1 MPRYD
6 FSGYYL
12 STDLSDVTIT
22 ISTTGT
28 AVCPTDSTTA
38 GVQPQQQAH
47 CQEQLPGHGIVLA
60 NVSTYFRAEIDRARA
75 EGQAHPNIHLWVAPH
90 QVPAAR
96 ALIHFVY
103 KGCLPDGI
111 AQGLAVDTLQLSV
124 AYATP
129 DCTTT
134 CLSTLLNIPVAALD
148 WDTVQQVGGS
158 RALCILHCVGCSR
171 WEQQGA
177 AAAVSTA
184 GISPL

>member
-12 STDLSDVTIT
+12 NNDLSDVTIT
-22 ISTTGT
+22 ISTTGVT
-28 AVCPTDSTTA
+28 PTGAGRPADTPTA
-38 GVQPQQQAH
+38 GAQPQQQAY

-60 NVSTYFRAEIDRARA
+60 NVSTYFRSEIDRARA

-111 AQGLAVDTLQLSV
+111 PQGLAVDTLQLSV

-134 CLSTLLNIPVAALD
+134 CLSTLLNIPVAALN
-148 WDTVQQVGGS
+148 WDTVQQV
-158 RALCILHCVGCSR
+158 RR
-171 WEQQGA
+171 A
-177 AAAVSTA
+177 AALH
-184 GISPL
+184 SPCSSPYHAFIPHR